1 MGQLPVHPALPYRDD
16 PRPTFSRLRGLP
28 LAVSPHLSRSTVRAI
43 EPPGRRSL
51 LMLHAMLTTPKK
63 FLKRT
68 RSLVLARAV
77 VSASFLAAPAAGA
90 RAQQPPAQQSAATPA
105 TSVPLALPPAV
116 PREFRAAW
124 VSPIYDRGFRDW
136 PSSPGLSPDQQ
147 RAELEKLLDDAASIG
162 LNAVILHVRLAGD
175 ALYPSKYAPW
185 SALFSGQSGVGPS
198 PSYDPLAFAV
208 QAAHARGLQL
218 HAWFNPFR
226 AALPGVPGKAASTHV
241 TRQHPEWVVKYGTQ
255 TWIDPG
261 IPAARK
267 YVLETILDVA
277 RRYDV
282 DGIHLDDY
290 FYPYRESR
298 TYTRRVKKKRVR
310 VHEEIPFPDARSWKR
325 YGAANGFTDRDA
337 WRRANIDD
345 FVQSL
350 YTGVKAIKPTMV
362 VGISPFGIWRPGSPS
377 GITGLDSFSE
387 IYADSRRWLAQGWV
401 DYLAP
406 QLYWQ
411 VDGVQDRFRALDSW
425 WLGENPMRRFVWP
438 GLYTSRVFGGLDSW
452 PTDEIET
459 QIATIRD
466 ARAGSA
472 DAPGHVHFR
481 LRALLADNARVA
493 RSLAGEYAQRALVP
507 AFTWLGASPPSAPS
521 IATTPATTAVSM
533 ISGDGV
539 APRWWLIQVRGVGGG
554 WTTTIQPGAATQVT
568 VESLSAS
575 SPDEIAVTAVS
586 ATGVESE
593 PAVIAWPPVSNAPA
607 AKTRTNPRP

>member
-1 MGQLPVHPALPYRDD
+1 
-16 PRPTFSRLRGLP
+16 
-28 LAVSPHLSRSTVRAI
+28 
-43 EPPGRRSL
+43 
-51 LMLHAMLTTPKK
+51 MLHAMLR
-63 FLKRT
+63 RT
-68 RSLVLARAV
+68 LLTLFAA
-77 VSASFLAAPAAGA
+77 VSASLSATLGRGASLAAQVAPAGA
-90 RAQQPPAQQSAATPA
+90 QPA
-105 TSVPLALPPAV
+105 TDASALVAPPAV

-136 PSSPGLSPDQQ
+136 PSSTGLSPDAQ
-147 RAELEKLLDDAASIG
+147 RAELEKLFDDAAAIG
-162 LNAVILHVRLAGD
+162 LNAVILHVRVAAD
-175 ALYPSKYAPW
+175 AFYPTKYAPW
-185 SALFSGQSGVGPS
+185 SVLLSGKSGVG

-226 AALPGVPGKAASTHV
+226 AALPGVPGRAASTHV
-241 TRQHPEWVVKYGTQ
+241 TRQHPDWIVRYGKQ

-261 IPAARK
+261 NPAARK

-298 TYTRRVKKKRVR
+298 TYTRRVKKRRVR
-310 VHEEIPFPDARSWKR
+310 VTEEIPFADGRSWKR
-325 YGAANGFTDRDA
+325 YGAGRGFTDRDA

-345 FVQSL
+345 FVQEL

-377 GITGLDSFSE
+377 GVTGLDSFGE
-387 IYADSRRWLAQGWV
+387 IYADSRRWLQQGWV

-411 VDGVQDRFRALDSW
+411 VDGAQDRFRALDSW
-425 WLGENPMRRFVWP
+425 WLTENPMRRFVWP
-438 GLYTSRVFGGLDSW
+438 GLYTSRVFGGNDSW
-452 PTDEIET
+452 PADEIQT

-466 ARAGSA
+466 ARPNAA

-481 LRALLADNARVA
+481 LSALLADDARVA

-507 AFTWLGASPPSAPS
+507 AFTWLGSSPPASPS
-521 IATTPATTAVSM
+521 IATTPASTMLS
-533 ISGDGV
+533 ILSGDGP
-539 APRWWLIQVRGVGGG
+539 APRWWLIQVRSAGGA
-554 WTTTIQPGAATQVT
+554 WTTKIQPGSSTQLA
-568 VESLSAS
+568 VESVAV
-575 SPDEIAVTAVS
+575 PNPNEVAVTAVS

-593 PAVIAWPPVSNAPA
+593 PAIVAWPPVANAPA
-607 AKTRTNPRP
+607 AKPRTRRQP